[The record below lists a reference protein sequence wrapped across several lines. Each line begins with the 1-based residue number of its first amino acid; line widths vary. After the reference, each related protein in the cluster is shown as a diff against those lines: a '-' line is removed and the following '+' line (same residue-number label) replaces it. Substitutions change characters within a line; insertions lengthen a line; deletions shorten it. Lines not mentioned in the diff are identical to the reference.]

1 MAAAPAE
8 KKKAKWGYTDS
19 KGKKVTALQD
29 MTDGGGYGGNGGA
42 YATMSNE
49 QYRSLKGPERG
60 TTKPAGFYRQGP
72 EGKGEHLTGLR
83 GVMANPVYGGLL
95 GLLTGGPMGAAMGF
109 GGQSIRNDVRA
120 KGGLLNALGA
130 GQQQASQ
137 QQVGL
142 GSSPR
147 PQIRP
152 ANLALPQVASPNQS
166 YLGPFDPRVSTGQ
179 VDFGTNAFGP
189 LSSIGLNS
197 QALNGFNPTGDL
209 TPAGAITAPA
219 LPPRPETQFAEM
231 QLAAND
237 SRMGMAT
244 EPPFQPYTPPYGTDV
259 MPRTINP
266 DGVPY
271 SSVNGASGA
280 LGVKPS
286 ALASYRNSAKMP
298 PKGMSELA
306 YTNWLRNNGGMLNV
320 DKMTPDGIRSFY
332 QNYLNIR

>member
-29 MTDGGGYGGNGGA
+29 MTDGGGYGGSGGA

-72 EGKGEHLTGLR
+72 DGKGEHLTGFR

-137 QQVGL
+137 PQVGL
-142 GSSPR
+142 GSSMR
-147 PQIRP
+147 PKDRP
-152 ANLALPQVASPNQS
+152 ANLPLAPMPQVAAP
-166 YLGPFDPRVSTGQ
+166 YDPARMMEIN
-179 VDFGTNAFGP
+179 DYNP
-189 LSSIGLNS
+189 LSSMGM
-197 QALNGFNPTGDL
+197 NPLLAIDPFGTGDL
-209 TPAGAITAPA
+209 TPAGAITGPIN
-219 LPPRPETQFAEM
+219 PPRPEAKI
-231 QLAAND
+231 
-237 SRMGMAT
+237 MAT
-244 EPPFQPYTPPYGTDV
+244 EPPFQPYIPPYGSDYTNWQRNNGG
-259 MPRTINP
+259 MPTP
-266 DGVPY
+266 KGVPFSNTAAATPY
-271 SSVNGASGA
+271 ADIGASGA

-286 ALASYRNSAKMP
+286 SIQDSYGNSAKMP

-306 YTNWLRNNGGMLNV
+306 YTNWLRNNGGVLNV

-332 QNYLNIR
+332 QNYLNLK

>member
-29 MTDGGGYGGNGGA
+29 MTDGGGYGGSGGA

-49 QYRSLKGPERG
+49 QYRGLKGPERG
-60 TTKPAGFYRQGP
+60 TTKPAGFYRQSP
-72 EGKGEHLTGLR
+72 DGKGEHLTGLR

-130 GQQQASQ
+130 GQQQA
-137 QQVGL
+137 GL

-189 LSSIGLNS
+189 LSSIGM
-197 QALNGFNPTGDL
+197 
-209 TPAGAITAPA
+209 GANLQQSEAPA
-219 LPPRPETQFAEM
+219 PPPRPEDEY
-231 QLAAND
+231 LAMMSAND
-237 SRMGMAT
+237 SKMGMAT
-244 EPPFQPYTPPYGTDV
+244 EPPFQPYTPPYDTDV

-286 ALASYRNSAKMP
+286 ALASYGNSAKMP

-332 QNYLNIR
+332 QNYQNIR

>member
-72 EGKGEHLTGLR
+72 EGKGEHLTGFR

-137 QQVGL
+137 PQVGL
-142 GSSPR
+142 GSSMR
-147 PQIRP
+147 PKDRP
-152 ANLALPQVASPNQS
+152 ADLPLAPMPQVAAP
-166 YLGPFDPRVSTGQ
+166 YDPARMIGIN
-179 VDFGTNAFGP
+179 DYNP
-189 LSSIGLNS
+189 LSS
-197 QALNGFNPTGDL
+197 
-209 TPAGAITAPA
+209 
-219 LPPRPETQFAEM
+219 
-231 QLAAND
+231 
-237 SRMGMAT
+237 MGQISPDIMAT
-244 EPPFQPYTPPYGTDV
+244 
-259 MPRTINP
+259 TINP
-266 DGVPY
+266 AGTPFNNIDG
-271 SSVNGASGA
+271 AIGA
-280 LGVKPS
+280 LGPKVKSNAPNGMPPS
-286 ALASYRNSAKMP
+286 GMSDQMYSSWLRNQRGAVNVDNMTPEGLRYMYENYRNSPAF
-298 PKGMSELA
+298 
-306 YTNWLRNNGGMLNV
+306 R
-320 DKMTPDGIRSFY
+320 
-332 QNYLNIR
+332 

>member
-29 MTDGGGYGGNGGA
+29 MTDGGGYGGSGGA

-152 ANLALPQVASPNQS
+152 ANLASPQVASPYAAEDLAMSQQVLP
-166 YLGPFDPRVSTGQ
+166 YGPQPM
-179 VDFGTNAFGP
+179 P
-189 LSSIGLNS
+189 LSTMGQI
-197 QALNGFNPTGDL
+197 
-209 TPAGAITAPA
+209 
-219 LPPRPETQFAEM
+219 PP
-231 QLAAND
+231 D
-237 SRMGMAT
+237 IMAT
-244 EPPFQPYTPPYGTDV
+244 
-259 MPRTINP
+259 TINP
-266 DGVPY
+266 AGVPF
-271 SSVNGASGA
+271 NNIDGAIGA
-280 LGVKPS
+280 LGPKVRSNAPNGMPPRGMS
-286 ALASYRNSAKMP
+286 DQMYSSWLRNQRGAVNVDNMTPEGLRYMYENYRNSPA
-298 PKGMSELA
+298 
-306 YTNWLRNNGGMLNV
+306 
-320 DKMTPDGIRSFY
+320 F
-332 QNYLNIR
+332 Q

>member
-29 MTDGGGYGGNGGA
+29 MTDGGGYGGSGGA

-49 QYRSLKGPERG
+49 QYRGLKGPERG
-60 TTKPAGFYRQGP
+60 TTKPAGFYRQSP
-72 EGKGEHLTGLR
+72 DGKGEHLTGLR

-130 GQQQASQ
+130 GQQQA
-137 QQVGL
+137 GL

-189 LSSIGLNS
+189 LSSIGM
-197 QALNGFNPTGDL
+197 
-209 TPAGAITAPA
+209 GANLQQSEAPA
-219 LPPRPETQFAEM
+219 PPPRPDAEYAM
-231 QLAAND
+231 MSAND
-237 SRMGMAT
+237 NKMSRAT
-244 EPPFQPYTPPYGTDV
+244 EPPFQPYIPPYGSDYTNWQRNNGGMPTPKETPFSNTD
-259 MPRTINP
+259 
-266 DGVPY
+266 
-271 SSVNGASGA
+271 GAMGA

-286 ALASYRNSAKMP
+286 ALASTRNSAKMP

>member
-29 MTDGGGYGGNGGA
+29 MTDGGGYGGSGGA

-49 QYRSLKGPERG
+49 QYRGLKGPERG
-60 TTKPAGFYRQGP
+60 TTKPAGFYRQSP
-72 EGKGEHLTGLR
+72 DGKGEHLTGLR

-109 GGQSIRNDVRA
+109 GGQSIRNNVRA

-130 GQQQASQ
+130 GQQQAN
-137 QQVGL
+137 L

-209 TPAGAITAPA
+209 TPAGAMTGPMN
-219 LPPRPETQFAEM
+219 PPRAEM
-231 QLAAND
+231 TQNPVPIPE
-237 SRMGMAT
+237 SNKGFVST
-244 EPPFQPYTPPYGTDV
+244 
-259 MPRTINP
+259 MP
-266 DGVPY
+266 
-271 SSVNGASGA
+271 S
-280 LGVKPS
+280 
-286 ALASYRNSAKMP
+286 
-298 PKGMSELA
+298 GMSELR
-306 YTNWLRNNGGMLNV
+306 YIDYMRNRGIDV
-320 DKMTPDGIRSFY
+320 DRFPDVVRQEY
-332 QNYLNIR
+332 QNYLNTPSIQGR

>member
-29 MTDGGGYGGNGGA
+29 MTDGGGYGGSGGA

-49 QYRSLKGPERG
+49 QYRGLKGPERG

-72 EGKGEHLTGLR
+72 DGKGEHLTGLR

-137 QQVGL
+137 PQVGL
-142 GSSPR
+142 GSSMR

-152 ANLALPQVASPNQS
+152 ANLASLQVASPYAAEDLAMSQEVLP
-166 YLGPFDPRVSTGQ
+166 YGPQPM
-179 VDFGTNAFGP
+179 P
-189 LSSIGLNS
+189 LSTMGMNQNLAIDP
-197 QALNGFNPTGDL
+197 FNTGNL
-209 TPAGAITAPA
+209 TPAGAMTGPMN
-219 LPPRPETQFAEM
+219 PPRAEM
-231 QLAAND
+231 TQNPVP
-237 SRMGMAT
+237 M
-244 EPPFQPYTPPYGTDV
+244 
-259 MPRTINP
+259 MPAEKPTI
-266 DGVPY
+266 
-271 SSVNGASGA
+271 
-280 LGVKPS
+280 PS
-286 ALASYRNSAKMP
+286 
-298 PKGMSELA
+298 GMSELR
-306 YTNWLRNNGGMLNV
+306 YRDYLRSMGMDFTGVPENV
-320 DKMTPDGIRSFY
+320 IKNSY
-332 QNYLNIR
+332 SEYLQGR